1 MVSGRRPDKPN
12 SRDSSPPRSGRG
24 DCEADCFSARKQG
37 QSAETIPQSPVIFVL
52 TAVKRADVLA
62 AKTVKIQKKHKQ
74 IYDIIKAET
83 M

>member
-1 MVSGRRPDKPN
+1 MTAVKTAA
-12 SRDSSPPRSGRG
+12 
-24 DCEADCFSARKQG
+24 ADVMIRMTEMTAADVMTAMTEEISARKQG

-74 IYDIIKAET
+74 IYDIIKA
-83 M
+83 